1 MIVVMREALPPKSGR
16 FIGRDRFVL
25 GRESFAR
32 ISAVEGVALTA
43 EMREVLDQF
52 DRAGLTA
59 AARRRAIHERFGSSA
74 DSQSIHNGVSAGAM
88 EDSGSDPYC
97 YPGSSVLRNRLGL
110 RDQAELDAFEA
121 LITAQRGEERL
132 PRGALSFAHHRAS
145 HHHLFQDVFDWAGK
159 PRTVHIA
166 KGGNIFCSPE
176 CIEGEA
182 WKLFIKAR
190 AGRFL
195 RNQPAREFARL
206 SAEFLAELNAIHR
219 FRAGNGRT
227 QLTYLT
233 LLAVRAGHPLAL
245 ERMEPAAMRAA
256 MVASFNND
264 VAPLAGLI
272 EGLIER

>member
-1 MIVVMREALPPKSGR
+1 MPAAMREAVPPKSGR
-16 FIGRDRFVL
+16 FIGRGRFVV

-59 AARRRAIHERFGSSA
+59 AARQNAIRKWF
-74 DSQSIHNGVSAGAM
+74 AGAKHQPVHVGALSGAI
-88 EDSGSDPYC
+88 EDSDGDPYC
-97 YPGSSVLRNRLGL
+97 YPGSSVLKNRLDL
-110 RDQAELDAFEA
+110 RDQAALDAFA
-121 LITAQRGEERL
+121 AFVTAQRGEEPL
-132 PRGALSFAHHRAS
+132 PRGALSFAHYRAI
-145 HHHLFQDVFDWAGK
+145 HHHLFRDVFDWAGK

-166 KGGNIFCSPE
+166 KGGAMFCSPE

-182 WKLFIKAR
+182 WKLFIKGR

-195 RNQPAREFARL
+195 RNQPAREFARG
-206 SAEFLAELNAIHR
+206 SAEFLAELNAIHP
-219 FRAGNGRT
+219 FRAGNGRA

-233 LLAVRAGHPLAL
+233 LLAARAGHPLAL